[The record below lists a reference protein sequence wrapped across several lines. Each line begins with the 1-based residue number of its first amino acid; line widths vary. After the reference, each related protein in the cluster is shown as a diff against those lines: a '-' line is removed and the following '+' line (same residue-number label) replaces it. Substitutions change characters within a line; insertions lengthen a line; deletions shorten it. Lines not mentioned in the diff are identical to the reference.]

1 MAEKVEIEIPGIG
14 LIEAKNASTEATL
27 LEILDTL
34 KATQKTTQQLQKN
47 QGKPGPKQSSSSN
60 QGAGGGGAGGAGAG
74 AGMAATNKAAG
85 AAAKGLGVFGQAGKL
100 AGQSV
105 KVLGY
110 AAGGAVGTLNGLAN
124 GAQIAAGATI
134 AFGQKAFQAGDALT
148 SFVDRMANVG
158 DSTER
163 AADALRAV
171 PLIGN
176 QLAGVF
182 GAVAGAVEG
191 VVGSFQKAAE
201 IGATFGGSV
210 DAMSRAAGG
219 AGMTL
224 DKFAGLIA
232 QNGESLMMLGGTT
245 EQGAKQFAQL
255 AKGIQQSGVG
265 ADLQRLGFTTEQIN
279 GSMAKYIGM
288 MGKSGALQGMTTQQL
303 VASSGEYMKQLDG
316 LSKITGESRQALEDE
331 RKAMMAEAKVAAS
344 LQHLSA
350 EAQGE
355 MMTYIQSFPKAQR
368 AAVAD
373 MIATGNTTTE
383 ASIQFQSLLPGAAAQ
398 TMEFSR
404 QLQAGGRISKDT
416 MNQALNNASKEAKQ
430 SAKINSERFK
440 YDESIQA
447 QGGAVFE
454 LAARKTD
461 AFGQAMGEQ
470 AKATQNANLAEN
482 LTKAKQRLSEF
493 SNNFQL
499 ALANSG
505 MFDSL
510 MTSFE
515 ALANFTKEVVIPL
528 FNVFAQAIT
537 AITPVIVSLLV
548 PAFKTLGAFIENTVV
563 PAFTILGNWIKVAVI
578 PIFEKAYDIISNVV
592 GSLFSFLDVAD
603 AGTEGLGIFEEVLYT
618 ISDFIE
624 DHLEP
629 ILIGFGVI
637 MGTILVGKVMAFGAM
652 ML

>member
-1 MAEKVEIEIPGIG
+1 
-14 LIEAKNASTEATL
+14 
-27 LEILDTL
+27 
-34 KATQKTTQQLQKN
+34 
-47 QGKPGPKQSSSSN
+47 
-60 QGAGGGGAGGAGAG
+60 
-74 AGMAATNKAAG
+74 
-85 AAAKGLGVFGQAGKL
+85 
-100 AGQSV
+100 
-105 KVLGY
+105 
-110 AAGGAVGTLNGLAN
+110 
-124 GAQIAAGATI
+124 
-134 AFGQKAFQAGDALT
+134 
-148 SFVDRMANVG
+148 
-158 DSTER
+158 
-163 AADALRAV
+163 
-171 PLIGN
+171 
-176 QLAGVF
+176 
-182 GAVAGAVEG
+182 
-191 VVGSFQKAAE
+191 
-201 IGATFGGSV
+201 
-210 DAMSRAAGG
+210 
-219 AGMTL
+219 
-224 DKFAGLIA
+224 
-232 QNGESLMMLGGTT
+232 
-245 EQGAKQFAQL
+245 
-255 AKGIQQSGVG
+255 
-265 ADLQRLGFTTEQIN
+265 
-279 GSMAKYIGM
+279 
-288 MGKSGALQGMTTQQL
+288 
-303 VASSGEYMKQLDG
+303 
-316 LSKITGESRQALEDE
+316 
-331 RKAMMAEAKVAAS
+331 MMAEAKVAAS
-344 LQHLSA
+344 LQHLSD

-398 TMEFSR
+398 AMEFSR
-404 QLQAGGRISKDT
+404 TLQAGGRISKDT

-537 AITPVIVSLLV
+537 AITPVVVSLLV
-548 PAFKTLGAFIENTVV
+548 PAFKALGAFIESTVI
-563 PAFTILGNWIKVAVI
+563 PGFTILGNWIKTAVI
-578 PIFEKAYDIISNVV
+578 PIFERAYDIVSSVV

-618 ISDFIE
+618 ISNFIE

-652 ML
+652 MLTTLAPIASFVMGVVTMTAKLAFMAVKAAFAAASFMAINFPVLTIIAVLGTLAFVGKKLGVDFKVLGDAASYIGSLIKTVFLGAFKGILGLLNKIPGMRGDFDDSIKGVDESLAKESEKRNQLTDDMGKRMADNRAADKAASEKAAADEKAATDAAAAATAAATAAAAAGNTEVSAKQAADNAKAAKRQEDREARKAKREQDAIDRKKKAELDAVSTKSAADKKAADDKKSEEDAKKDETNPSVSMSDPIAMLKSFAAQQKSAFTQEAKALEDKEKARSELKMASQEQVKAMEEASKATSAEEK